1 VTLQKGAAIQYLGSW
16 NQISKSMGCGQAGLI
31 APIHQSVVET
41 LCSAKYLLPLYY
53 DHIYILSLHWLLV
66 CGFGTPDFF
75 ESLWILGQYVLD
87 LDFGLISHSTT
98 RECGFSHTNSCSS

>member
-1 VTLQKGAAIQYLGSW
+1 VTLQEGAAIQDLGSR

-53 DHIYILSLHWLLV
+53 DHIYILLSSLAVGLWFWYSRFLLSL
-66 CGFGTPDFF
+66 CGFWVNMF
-75 ESLWILGQYVLD
+75 
-87 LDFGLISHSTT
+87 
-98 RECGFSHTNSCSS
+98 